1 MKKIAVPVVAA
12 LAVAVVVFLAGIG
25 VGAAGAFGVRVPV
38 SVGAG
43 TVGDHVASLWARG
56 DDATAY
62 GAKASV
68 LWRDAQGSE
77 HEDGWPDCLSTP
89 GQVEGVRFIGAM
101 VWHGDNASG
110 TILWVDCQGR

>member
-1 MKKIAVPVVAA
+1 MKKVAVPVVAG
-12 LAVAVVVFLAGIG
+12 LAVAVVMFLAGVG
-25 VGAAGAFGVRVPV
+25 LGAAGAVGVRVPV

-43 TVGDHVASLWARG
+43 MVGDHVASLWANG

-62 GAKASV
+62 GASASV
-68 LWRDAQGSE
+68 SWRDGRGAE
-77 HEDGWPDCLSTP
+77 HEAGWPECLSTP

-101 VWHGDNASG
+101 VWHGSSASG